1 MSQVTT
7 VPPPSQTRSSGRIVA
22 RWMVSFIGFPL
33 GGLAALIVTE
43 PVNSA
48 GNAVAGG
55 LITGAVLGAVQAWAL
70 RFDRRQLVAW
80 SLATAVGLATGLAF
94 GASLVGFRTSIG
106 DLALQ
111 GAATGAFVGLAQ
123 ALVLRHR
130 TGPVAFAW
138 PVYLAGAWAIGWVV
152 TTAGGIAVDK
162 QFTTFGA
169 YGAVTVAL
177 LTSVL
182 PIFLSTRPN
191 RTEKSSA

>member
-7 VPPPSQTRSSGRIVA
+7 AQPTSSTRPAGRIVA

-33 GGLAALIVTE
+33 GGLVALIVTE

-48 GNAVAGG
+48 GNAAAGG

-70 RFDRRQLVAW
+70 RFDRRQLAAW
-80 SLATAVGLATGLAF
+80 TLATAVGLAGGLAL

-106 DLALQ
+106 DLAMQ
-111 GAATGAFVGLAQ
+111 GAVTGACVGFAQ

-130 TGPVAFAW
+130 TGPVAFVW
-138 PVYLAGAWAIGWVV
+138 PAYLAGAWAMGWVV
-152 TTAGGIAVDK
+152 TTAGGIAVEE

-182 PIFLSTRPN
+182 PLFLSTRPI

>member
-7 VPPPSQTRSSGRIVA
+7 AQPTSPTRPTGRIVA

-33 GGLAALIVTE
+33 GGLVTLIVTD

-70 RFDRRQLVAW
+70 RFDQRQLVTW
-80 SLATAVGLATGLAF
+80 TLATAVGLAGGLAL
-94 GASLVGFRTSIG
+94 GASFVGFRTSIG
-106 DLALQ
+106 DLAMQ
-111 GAATGAFVGLAQ
+111 GAVTGACVGLAQ

-130 TGPVAFAW
+130 AGPAAFVW
-138 PVYLAGAWAIGWVV
+138 PAHLAGAWALGWVV
-152 TTAGGIAVDK
+152 TTAGGIAVEE

-182 PIFLSTRPN
+182 PLFLSTRRI

>member
-7 VPPPSQTRSSGRIVA
+7 VPPPPPVRSRGRIVA

-48 GNAVAGG
+48 ANAVAGG

-80 SLATAVGLATGLAF
+80 TLATAVGLTTGLAF
-94 GASLVGFRTSIG
+94 GASLVGFRTSID

-111 GAATGAFVGLAQ
+111 GAVTGAFVGLAQ
-123 ALVLRHR
+123 ALVLRNR
-130 TGPVAFAW
+130 TGPVAFVW
-138 PVYLAGAWAIGWVV
+138 PAYLAGAWAIGWVV
-152 TTAGGIAVDK
+152 TTAGGIAVEK

-182 PIFLSTRPN
+182 PIFLSTRTN